1 VQRCAPR
8 NDGFRIPVRMNH
20 PTLQEPHIK
29 AILAEPYGRFSD
41 AEFARRRHAL
51 IEVMERNGC
60 DALLIC
66 GEERAG
72 TGVAWLTG
80 WPTSSQA
87 TVLFQKGREDVLFV
101 EHYNHVPNARE
112 IARDADVR
120 WARRE
125 GAKAPAE
132 ELAHRGA
139 KRVGVIGLL
148 SWAKQ
153 LQLAAAC
160 ELVDLNDAYRW
171 LRMRKSDEEIEWM
184 RIGAAFSDLG
194 LASLM
199 ENAAI
204 AMTERELGALV
215 EEGYTRLGGTTVIH
229 YIGVTAM
236 ETPSRCVPP
245 QHHSSRRLQRG
256 DVIFAE
262 ISGTFWDSPGQ
273 VLRTITVG
281 APPTPLYRG
290 LHDTAEAAFREIT
303 KILRAGV
310 TAREIVAATSLID
323 DAGFSIYDDI
333 VHGYGGGYWP
343 PVLGTASRPAGPIPD
358 MALEANMTIVVQPN
372 VVSRDEKAG
381 VQTGEMLRIT
391 ETGFERM
398 HAAPQGLLR
407 IG

>member
-1 VQRCAPR
+1 
-8 NDGFRIPVRMNH
+8 
-20 PTLQEPHIK
+20 
-29 AILAEPYGRFSD
+29 
-41 AEFARRRHAL
+41 
-51 IEVMERNGC
+51 MERHGC
-60 DALLIC
+60 DAIIVC

-87 TVLFQKGREDVLFV
+87 MVLFQNGREDVLFV

-125 GAKAPAE
+125 GAKAAAE
-132 ELAHRGA
+132 ELVHRGA

-153 LQLAAAC
+153 RQLAAAS
-160 ELVDLNDAYRW
+160 ELVDLADEYRW

-194 LASLM
+194 LASLL
-199 ENAAI
+199 ENAAVG
-204 AMTERELGALV
+204 MTERELGALV
-215 EEGYTRLGGTTVIH
+215 EEGYTELGGTTVIH

-236 ETPSRCVPP
+236 ADPGRCVPP
-245 QHHSSRRLQRG
+245 QHHSSRRLQQG
-256 DVIFAE
+256 DVMFVE

-281 APPTPLYRG
+281 APPTPLYQG
-290 LHDTAEAAFREIT
+290 LHDTAEAAFAEIT
-303 KILRAGV
+303 SILRAGV
-310 TAREIVAATSLID
+310 TAREIVAATGLIE

-343 PVLGTASRPAGPIPD
+343 PVLGTASRPAGPVPD

-372 VVSRDEKAG
+372 VITRDEKAG
-381 VQTGEMLRIT
+381 VQTGEMVRIT
-391 ETGFERM
+391 ESGFERM

>member
-1 VQRCAPR
+1 
-8 NDGFRIPVRMNH
+8 MNH
-20 PTLQEPHIK
+20 PTLDEPRVK
-29 AILAEPYGRFSD
+29 AILAQPYGRFSD
-41 AEFARRRHAL
+41 AEFARRRRAL
-51 IEVMERNGC
+51 VEVMERSGC
-60 DALLIC
+60 DAIIVC

-87 TVLFQKGREDVLFV
+87 IALVQKGREDVLFV
-101 EHYNHVPNARE
+101 EHYNHVPNARK
-112 IARDADVR
+112 IARDAEVR

-125 GAKAPAE
+125 GAKAAAE
-132 ELAHRGA
+132 ELVHRGA

-153 LQLAAAC
+153 RQLAAAT
-160 ELVDLNDAYRW
+160 ELVDLAEEYRW

-194 LASLM
+194 LASLL
-199 ENAAI
+199 ENAAVG
-204 AMTERELGALV
+204 MTERELGALV
-215 EEGYTRLGGTTVIH
+215 EEGYTGLGGTTVIH

-236 ETPSRCVPP
+236 ADPGRCVPP
-245 QHHSSRRLQRG
+245 QHHSSRRLQKG
-256 DVIFAE
+256 DVMFVE

-281 APPTPLYRG
+281 APPTPLYQS
-290 LHDTAEAAFREIT
+290 LHDTAEAAFAEIT
-303 KILRAGV
+303 SILRAGV
-310 TAREIVAATSLID
+310 TAREIVAATGLIEA
-323 DAGFSIYDDI
+323 AGYSIYDDI

-343 PVLGTASRPAGPIPD
+343 PVLGTASRPAGPVPD

-372 VVSRDEKAG
+372 VITRDERAG
-381 VQTGEMLRIT
+381 VQTGEMVRIT
-391 ETGFERM
+391 ESGFERM
-398 HAAPQGLLR
+398 HAAPHGLLR